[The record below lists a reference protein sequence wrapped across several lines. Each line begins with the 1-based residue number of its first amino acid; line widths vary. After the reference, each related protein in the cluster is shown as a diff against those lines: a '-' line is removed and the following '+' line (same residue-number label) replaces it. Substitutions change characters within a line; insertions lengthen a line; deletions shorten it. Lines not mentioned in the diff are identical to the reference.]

1 MISDILGKSV
11 TVKCSLL
18 VLTNKIES
26 SHKMPFFSKFNG
38 MSSTFSSLYQP
49 KSAKMARN
57 ILLTSPNFISSCRN
71 YDEVLSLAFSNNFL
85 VGAILFWR
93 FITIDVKKLLKFSAI
108 SVGSA
113 ILSAIIVDTLLS
125 FLVF

>member
-18 VLTNKIES
+18 VLTNKIEL
-26 SHKMPFFSKFNG
+26 SHKIPCFAKFNG
-38 MSSTFSSLYQP
+38 MSSTLSSLYQP
-49 KSAKMARN
+49 KTAKMAWN
-57 ILLTSPNFISSCRN
+57 ILLTFANFISSCRN